1 MKFGI
6 ISDIHGNLEALEV
19 VLEEIKKED
28 CNEIIFL
35 GDIVGYGANPNECI
49 ELLRKERVVGV
60 AGNHDYAVLNK
71 TSIDNFNPYAKSAI
85 LWTQEVLTKE
95 SLWYLDAF
103 FLVNRSYPFHIVHSS
118 PDDPSDW
125 FYLFTV
131 EDIIPQFNFF
141 SFPVCLV
148 GHTHIPLIVARR
160 NDGKIEIIK
169 ENKIELNPNWQYIIN
184 VGSVGQPRDGNPKAC
199 FAIHDT
205 KTNIFEIRRIEYNIK
220 KAADK
225 IIKAGLPPIL
235 AERLFE
241 GQ

>member
-19 VLEEIKKED
+19 VLKEIKKED

-35 GDIVGYGANPNECI
+35 GDVVGYGANPNECI
-49 ELLRKERVVGV
+49 ELLRQERVVGV

-71 TSIDNFNPYAKSAI
+71 TSIENFNPYAKEAI
-85 LWTQEVLTKE
+85 LWTQKILTKE

-103 FLVNRSYPFHIVHSS
+103 LLVNKSYPFHIVHSS
-118 PDDPSDW
+118 PDDPLDW
-125 FYLFTV
+125 YYLFTI

-141 SFPVCLV
+141 SYPVCLV
-148 GHTHIPLIVARR
+148 GHTHIPFVVAKR

-169 ENKIELNPNWQYIIN
+169 EDKIMLNSDWQYIIN
-184 VGSVGQPRDGNPKAC
+184 VGSIGQPRDNNPKAS
-199 FAIHDT
+199 FAIYDT
-205 KTNIFEIRRIEYNIK
+205 KTNIFEIRRIDYDIE
-220 KAADK
+220 KAANK
-225 IIKAGLPPIL
+225 IIKANLPPIL
-235 AERLFE
+235 AERLFY

>member
-6 ISDIHGNLEALEV
+6 ISDIHGNLEALQV
-19 VLEEIKKED
+19 VLQEIKKED

-49 ELLRKERVVGV
+49 ELLRQERVVGV

-71 TSIDNFNPYAKSAI
+71 TSIKNFNPYAQAAI
-85 LWTQEVLTKE
+85 LWTQKILTKE

-103 FLVNRSYPFHIVHSS
+103 LLVNKSYPFHIVHSS
-118 PDDPSDW
+118 PDDPGDW
-125 FYLFTV
+125 YYLFTI

-141 SFPVCLV
+141 SYPVCLV
-148 GHTHIPLIVARR
+148 GHTHIPFVVAKR

-169 ENKIELNPNWQYIIN
+169 ENKFELNSGWQYIIN
-184 VGSVGQPRDGNPKAC
+184 VGSVGQPRDQNPQAS
-199 FAIHDT
+199 FAIYDT
-205 KTNIFEIRRIEYNIK
+205 KTNIFEIRRIDYDIK
-220 KAADK
+220 TAADK
-225 IIKAGLPPIL
+225 IINANLPPIL
-235 AERLFE
+235 AERLFY

>member
-6 ISDIHGNLEALEV
+6 LSDIHGNLEALEI

-71 TSIDNFNPYAKSAI
+71 TSIENFNPYAKAAI
-85 LWTQEVLTKE
+85 LWTQKVLTKE

-103 FLVNRSYPFHIVHSS
+103 LLVNKSYPFHIVHSS

-125 FYLFTV
+125 YYLFTI

-141 SFPVCLV
+141 NYPVCLV
-148 GHTHIPLIVARR
+148 GHTHMPFIVAKR
-160 NDGKIEIIK
+160 NDGKIEITK
-169 ENKIELNPNWQYIIN
+169 ENKIELNPDWQYIIN
-184 VGSVGQPRDGNPKAC
+184 VGSVGQPRDKNPKAC
-199 FAIHDT
+199 FAIYDT
-205 KTNIFEIRRIEYNIK
+205 KKNIFEIRRVDYDIK

-225 IIKAGLPPIL
+225 IIKANLPSIL
-235 AERLFE
+235 AERLFY